1 MLSSNKIVETKQVPD
16 FGKAPQHVVDSKV
29 VPTRS
34 MWLFD
39 SSSKQVIL
47 FQD

>member
-1 MLSSNKIVETKQVPD
+1 MLISNKVVETKQVPD

-34 MWLFD
+34 MWLVVSNVFVGPP
-39 SSSKQVIL
+39 QCT
-47 FQD
+47 